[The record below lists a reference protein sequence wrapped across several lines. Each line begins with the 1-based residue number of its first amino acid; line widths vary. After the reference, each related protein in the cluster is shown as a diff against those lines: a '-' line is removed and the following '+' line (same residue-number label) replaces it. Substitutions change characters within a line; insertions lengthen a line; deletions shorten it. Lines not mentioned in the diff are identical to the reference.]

1 MSSMYGGMIHE
12 TRLIDRFVA
21 NQNVTFVADQLQI
34 RNLDLAEEFRERIDP
49 EAVRKFGIAHRNVS
63 RQSLIEA
70 VTGK

>member
-1 MSSMYGGMIHE
+1 
-12 TRLIDRFVA
+12 
-21 NQNVTFVADQLQI
+21 LQI
-34 RNLDLAEEFRERIDP
+34 RNLDLAEEFRERIDQ